1 MSPKWTSGRI
11 QTHVMLGMSA
21 IISSTGS
28 CYVTPGKHRLL
39 QHFRASPVSIA
50 WHDPEAERSSP
61 DSCEGGSEEKICPR
75 IGHSVTAMGQD
86 KAILI
91 LFALSREDVSLMSG
105 IRPSFWAL
113 PVMLGNNA

>member
-1 MSPKWTSGRI
+1 MTQHGATLKHFKP
-11 QTHVMLGMSA
+11 
-21 IISSTGS
+21 TGE
-28 CYVTPGKHRLL
+28 
-39 QHFRASPVSIA
+39 
-50 WHDPEAERSSP
+50 D
-61 DSCEGGSEEKICPR
+61 EGPPPLNSMECEKICSR
-75 IGHSVTAMGQD
+75 IGQSVTAMGQD

>member
-1 MSPKWTSGRI
+1 
-11 QTHVMLGMSA
+11 MLGMSS

-75 IGHSVTAMGQD
+75 IGQSVTAMGQD